1 MNRKDADP
9 LVELVETFNRHGVE
23 YVIVG
28 AHAVG
33 WHGYPRATKDI
44 DFLIRPTK
52 ENAVRVI
59 AALGEFGFG
68 FLGVAEADIMS
79 SEKIIQLGNA
89 PHRAD
94 LLSSIDGVDT
104 EKVWQTRISGSFHGQ
119 TVHYI
124 AKDLLI
130 ENKLAVGRPQDQS
143 DVQKLEAQKKCQ
155 DRNNVK

>member
-1 MNRKDADP
+1 MTRKDADP
-9 LVELVETFNRHGVE
+9 LVELVGTFNKHGVE
-23 YVIVG
+23 FVIVG

-52 ENAVRVI
+52 ENAARVI
-59 AALGEFGFG
+59 AALEEFGFG
-68 FLGVAEADIMS
+68 FLGVAEADLMS

-94 LLSSIDGVDT
+94 ILSSIDGVDT
-104 EKVWQTRISGSFHGQ
+104 EKVWRARVPGSFRGQ
-119 TVHYI
+119 AVNYI

-130 ENKLAVGRPQDQS
+130 QNKLAVGRSQDKS
-143 DVQKLEAQKKCQ
+143 DVQNLETQKKFQ
-155 DRNNVK
+155 DKNKGG